1 MKGTMNMPAGIHV
14 VRHPLVRAKVTVLR
28 DKTTGTEL
36 FRRTLGELAILVAY
50 EATRDLEVEEL
61 VVQTPLEECAG
72 SRLKRPVT
80 IVPILRAGL
89 GMAEALLKILPAARV
104 GHVGMARNETTFLP
118 ESYYFKAP
126 PDIASSDV
134 LLVDPMLATGNSAAD
149 AADELKKQGVTR
161 LRLVAILGCEQGAA
175 LFKTRHPGV
184 DVFLAAM
191 DHKLNEKAYIVPGL
205 GDAGDR
211 YFGT

>member
-1 MKGTMNMPAGIHV
+1 MNMPVGIHV

-36 FRRTLGELAILVAY
+36 FRRTLGELAILIAY
-50 EATRDLEVEEL
+50 EATRDLDLEEL
-61 VVQTPLEECAG
+61 VVETPLEECVG

-89 GMAEALLKILPAARV
+89 GMAESLLKILPAARV

-161 LRLVAILGCEQGAA
+161 LRLIAILGCEQGAA
-175 LFKTRHPGV
+175 LFKTRHPDV